1 MIDKDTY
8 KKELLRMW
16 DSLRT
21 EYIGRDLCLGVK
33 CEECPLHEN
42 GKNCV
47 NINSAFEAIATVE
60 KWSEEHPKG
69 KHEKHELSKIEHE
82 VLTSELK
89 CLRKTLTL
97 RELVFD
103 NYTFAFSASRLLS
116 KLLKLGYYEGASDD
130 TCIEYYLKNC
140 EVVEHDKMMKESE
153 RLEKDKDI

>member
-1 MIDKDTY
+1 MMDKETY
-8 KKELLRMW
+8 KRELVRMW

-21 EYIGRDLCLGVK
+21 EYIGRDSCLGVK

-42 GKNCV
+42 GNHCAGIK
-47 NINSAFEAIATVE
+47 SAFEAIATVE

-69 KHEKHELSKIEHE
+69 KYEKHELSEIEHE
-82 VLTSELK
+82 VLTNELK
-89 CLRKTLTL
+89 HLRKTLTL

-116 KLLKLGYYEGASDD
+116 KLIKLGYYEGASDD

-140 EVVEHDKMMKESE
+140 EVVEHDKTLKERE
-153 RLEKDKDI
+153 HFEKDKDI